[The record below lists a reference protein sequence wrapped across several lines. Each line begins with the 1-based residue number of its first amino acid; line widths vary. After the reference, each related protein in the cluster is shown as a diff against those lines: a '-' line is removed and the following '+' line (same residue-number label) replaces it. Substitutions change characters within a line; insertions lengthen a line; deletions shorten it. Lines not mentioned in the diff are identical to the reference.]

1 MVQLSDSKAW
11 TLYSSAAGL
20 VNDRMETMRGFSKV
34 QTALDIRLQY
44 IVRKSGPFVK
54 EPNNIAKKKRSKGS
68 GRKTQ
73 GLPPRNPLPL
83 VQHQAAST
91 SGPAAKGCRR
101 LQNSKSGSGKHP
113 KSSKKEKHRINPSS
127 TPAHKDCEVQ
137 TAERHQQTSQA
148 KSKGSKTR
156 DQGGIG
162 CSGSSQSSSCHG
174 GTHQGQEFS
183 TNSGRPR
190 PAPLAATPK
199 IPGSICPR
207 ASTWRL
213 SWPTWPALQ
222 AAGWSELG
230 CGQKGGILFLLGVF
244 IISFVILPQC
254 LLRDSFKQENSF
266 PKNFA
271 YQGKLLEINFSAIIC
286 YLLEFL
292 QNVFMEGQ
300 IIF

>member
-1 MVQLSDSKAW
+1 M
-11 TLYSSAAGL
+11 TY
-20 VNDRMETMRGFSKV
+20 
-34 QTALDIRLQY
+34 
-44 IVRKSGPFVK
+44 
-54 EPNNIAKKKRSKGS
+54 
-68 GRKTQ
+68 
-73 GLPPRNPLPL
+73 GLPPHNPLPS
-83 VQHQAAST
+83 VQCRT
-91 SGPAAKGCRR
+91 S
-101 LQNSKSGSGKHP
+101 SKSCPVAQGCSGSPKSKSRSGKHP

-213 SWPTWPALQ
+213 S
-222 AAGWSELG
+222 
-230 CGQKGGILFLLGVF
+230 
-244 IISFVILPQC
+244 
-254 LLRDSFKQENSF
+254 
-266 PKNFA
+266 
-271 YQGKLLEINFSAIIC
+271 
-286 YLLEFL
+286 
-292 QNVFMEGQ
+292 
-300 IIF
+300 

>member
-73 GLPPRNPLPL
+73 GLPPRNPLPP

-162 CSGSSQSSSCHG
+162 CSGSSQSSSCHR

-222 AAGWSELG
+222 AAG
-230 CGQKGGILFLLGVF
+230 
-244 IISFVILPQC
+244 
-254 LLRDSFKQENSF
+254 
-266 PKNFA
+266 
-271 YQGKLLEINFSAIIC
+271 
-286 YLLEFL
+286 
-292 QNVFMEGQ
+292 
-300 IIF
+300 